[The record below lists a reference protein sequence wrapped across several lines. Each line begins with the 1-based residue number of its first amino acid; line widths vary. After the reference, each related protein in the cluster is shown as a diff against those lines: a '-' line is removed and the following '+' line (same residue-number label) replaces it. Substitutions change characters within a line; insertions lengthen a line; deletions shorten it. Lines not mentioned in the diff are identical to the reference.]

1 MSVQLQFPAPEEV
14 YVTSSIHS
22 EACPDLSSDLS
33 QADHKAIQALFSAI
47 EFEQVDDD
55 IRQHLLRPK
64 GNADLES
71 HSRFFIF
78 FDSGSH
84 SYFSFC

>member
-1 MSVQLQFPAPEEV
+1 MPVQLQFPVPKKV
-14 YVTSSIHS
+14 DVTSAVHS
-22 EACPDLSSDLS
+22 EGCPNLSIDLS
-33 QADHKAIQALFSAI
+33 QADHKAIQELFSEI

-55 IRQHLLRPK
+55 IQQHLLRPK
-64 GNADLES
+64 SNSGLES